1 MGQSVTAVVASLE
14 GAGLLRRGSTKRSDE
29 RAAYVSAVI
38 GRSCPPDL
46 AEFYGASVAQLADF
60 PAILPEW
67 TIGGGWRSRHAD
79 VTALL
84 HVDAVPIFLD
94 GAGSF
99 YGADLSD
106 GGGCAVYFFDHDD
119 GFARPRWAAGSSI
132 ATFLR
137 LLAEHDRAIEE
148 GRPKGWE
155 LSIDPDLVKCSR
167 APPIWLAG

>member
-1 MGQSVTAVVASLE
+1 MGQSVTAVIASLE
-14 GAGLLRRGSTKRSDE
+14 GAGQLRRGSAKRSDE
-29 RAAYVSAVI
+29 RAAYVSAAI
-38 GRSCPPDL
+38 ARPCPPDL
-46 AEFYGASVAQLADF
+46 AEFYGASVAQVADF
-60 PAILPEW
+60 LAILPEW
-67 TIGGGWRSRHAD
+67 TAGGGWRSRHAD

-94 GAGSF
+94 GAGSL
-99 YGADLSD
+99 YGADLSN
-106 GGGCAVYFFDHDD
+106 GGGSAVYFFDHDD

-148 GRPKGWE
+148 GRPQGWE
-155 LSIDPDLVKCSR
+155 LSIDPDLVNCSR

>member
-1 MGQSVTAVVASLE
+1 MGQSVTAVIASLD
-14 GAGLLRRGSTKRSDE
+14 GAALLRRGSTERSDE
-29 RAAYVSAVI
+29 RAAYVSGAI
-38 GRSCPPDL
+38 GRLCPPDL
-46 AEFYGASVAQLADF
+46 AEFYGESVAQLADF
-60 PAILPEW
+60 LAILPEW
-67 TIGGGWRSRHAD
+67 TIGGGWRSRYAD

-137 LLAEHDRAIEE
+137 LLAEHDRAVEE

-155 LSIDPDLVKCSR
+155 LSVDPDLVNCSR